1 MKRVSRGRAMRTSL
15 QGYVRV
21 SYARLVK
28 SFGKPLKGDGY
39 KTDAEWVL
47 KAPDGTIATIY
58 NYKDGKA
65 YLGRKGKPV
74 SKITDWHIGGKKKAA
89 VAWVKKSLK

>member
-1 MKRVSRGRAMRTSL
+1 MQRVAQRRAAGTSL

-65 YLGRKGKPV
+65 YLGRKGTPV
-74 SKITDWHIGGKKKAA
+74 RNITNWHIGGKKKVA
-89 VAWVKKSLK
+89 VAWVKSSLR